1 MVSHTP
7 VGLAAVFQQV
17 GRVRPVVAH
26 VLKWHVVAGDARAI
40 WFGANVPVPVV
51 ANWDEGETLVVGVG
65 VGR

>member
-26 VLKWHVVAGDARAI
+26 VLKWYIVARNARAI

-51 ANWDEGETLVVGVG
+51 AYWDEGEALGVG
-65 VGR
+65 GGVG